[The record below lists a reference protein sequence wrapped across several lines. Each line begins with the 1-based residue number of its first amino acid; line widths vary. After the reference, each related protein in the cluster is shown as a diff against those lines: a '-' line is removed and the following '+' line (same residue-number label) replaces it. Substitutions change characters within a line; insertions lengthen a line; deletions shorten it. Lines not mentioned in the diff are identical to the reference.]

1 MVHSC
6 IGTLYFLLMSRNNN
20 GMVFPILNDFR
31 VLWVLG
37 SVVFGFWISFSG
49 SIRKRRKRPVSTF
62 HLNWKTWFD
71 WLSGSDL
78 PINMLMQIMLPK
90 NTTCTWTSDCSARF
104 PGELIVNVW
113 CFAMGNAVRYKI
125 YKWRIV
131 YLLQGC
137 DDSNIQ
143 ALTLRMVV
151 AAQIFLEI
159 SPRIPGEMIQFDE
172 HIFSKALVK
181 NHQLVRH
188 FSYLSIYK
196 FWDFK
201 WPGKQPQKTQPQMAL
216 ILHKRLCQLCLPP
229 EFCWINGCNS
239 VESLQAEGL

>member
-1 MVHSC
+1 MARGSFSWGWFHNCWYMEMVHSC
-6 IGTLYFLLMSRNNN
+6 IRTMYFLLMSRNNN
-20 GMVFPILNDFR
+20 GIYMVWFFLSSMILEFSGF
-31 VLWVLG
+31 WEG
-37 SVVFGFWISFSG
+37 FWFGFWISFSG
-49 SIRKRRKRPVSTF
+49 SIRKRRKRPVSTV

-71 WLSGSDL
+71 WLGGSDL

-113 CFAMGNAVRYKI
+113 CFAMGNAVRYK
-125 YKWRIV
+125 WRIV

-151 AAQIFLEI
+151 ATQIFLEF

-172 HIFSKALVK
+172 HIFQIALV
-181 NHQLVRH
+181 
-188 FSYLSIYK
+188 
-196 FWDFK
+196 
-201 WPGKQPQKTQPQMAL
+201 QPPT
-216 ILHKRLCQLCLPP
+216 
-229 EFCWINGCNS
+229 S
-239 VESLQAEGL
+239 